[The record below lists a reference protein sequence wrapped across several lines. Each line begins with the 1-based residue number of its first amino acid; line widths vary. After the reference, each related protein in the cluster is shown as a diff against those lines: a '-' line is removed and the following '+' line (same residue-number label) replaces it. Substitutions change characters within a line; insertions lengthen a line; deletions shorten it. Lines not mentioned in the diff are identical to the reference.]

1 MRILLILSL
10 LTNSFAFNTFS
21 FHHLKKQPL
30 IINNKIHTLL
40 NDKLL
45 NPPNNTLVTTAIS
58 TIALHGFTDLLHD
71 KLIITRNYI
80 ISFLT
85 LYKIKPVYR
94 FYILVLFSVYHI
106 RKDIGLIY
114 SLILHNIWFFKPWL
128 SVFYLSC
135 IHVPLHYISYL
146 KDDYN
151 TFLIFLY
158 FFSLVIGIII
168 PPSYIRNNQ
177 NLWWLWLVIGHILT
191 LN

>member
-21 FHHLKKQPL
+21 LHHLKKQPL
-30 IINNKIHTLL
+30 IINKKIHTLL

-58 TIALHGFTDLLHD
+58 TIAFHGFTDVLHD
-71 KLIITRNYI
+71 KLTITRIYI

-114 SLILHNIWFFKPWL
+114 SLILHIIWFFKPWL

-146 KDDYN
+146 KDGYN

-168 PPSYIRNNQ
+168 PPSYIINNQ
-177 NLWWLWLVIGHILT
+177 TLWWLWLVIGHIL
-191 LN
+191 NVN

>member
-21 FHHLKKQPL
+21 VHHLKKQPL

-58 TIALHGFTDLLHD
+58 TIALHGFTDLLHN
-71 KLIITRNYI
+71 KLTITRNYI

-114 SLILHNIWFFKPWL
+114 SLILHIIWFFKPWL

-135 IHVPLHYISYL
+135 IHVPMHYISYL
-146 KDDYN
+146 ENGYN

>member
-10 LTNSFAFNTFS
+10 LSNSFAFNTFS
-21 FHHLKKQPL
+21 LHHLNKQPL

-114 SLILHNIWFFKPWL
+114 SLILHIIWFFKPWL

-146 KDDYN
+146 KDGYN

>member
-21 FHHLKKQPL
+21 LNHLKKQPL

-71 KLIITRNYI
+71 KPIITRNYI

-114 SLILHNIWFFKPWL
+114 SLILHIIWFLKPRL

-135 IHVPLHYISYL
+135 IHVPMHYISYL
-146 KDDYN
+146 KYGYN
-151 TFLIFLY
+151 TFLIFIY
-158 FFSLVIGIII
+158 FFSLVIGIFI

>member
-21 FHHLKKQPL
+21 LHHLKKQPL

-40 NDKLL
+40 NDKSL
-45 NPPNNTLVTTAIS
+45 NPPNNTLVTAAIS
-58 TIALHGFTDLLHD
+58 TIAFHGFTDLLHD

-80 ISFLT
+80 ISYLT

-114 SLILHNIWFFKPWL
+114 SLILHIIWFFKPWL

-146 KDDYN
+146 KDGYN